1 MKSGVTDVAGTME
14 LLVSRVSVMSW
25 VTVIQM
31 DNKGRDDDPQFE
43 RLKRDSIRN
52 PFFYIVMDCM
62 FVLHPPYSCVEIRI
76 TSVIDIWSGGQ
87 SGDS

>member
-52 PFFYIVMDCM
+52 PYFYIVMDCM

-76 TSVIDIWSGGQ
+76 PSVIDIWSGGQ